1 MPDDRTMVTELG
13 TALGTLPYPDPTAA
27 LASRPCQLHIDGH
40 TWDRFGS
47 VHAAGRFAA
56 ELTRSF
62 ANGRALL
69 EAPDGLRGRAPRT
82 VEWTGGRRPPGDEVA
97 PIDLRIDHVYLV
109 SCKYE
114 SDILA
119 NVSPGRLF
127 DGLLATTGGWDRGDW
142 YQTVAPD
149 ELIELYQACLAATGQ
164 SSLPPE
170 PGQCNRDELATLR
183 AALSGRTYPDERSRA
198 AYSRLCTAVSTAS
211 ARRWT
216 EQLAASGTASE
227 AMLWRLL
234 RIGSAPYFVLG
245 HDRRRGLPA
254 RFRIAS
260 PWDWREEFELVG
272 FAVSPATAGQPRVDW
287 AGSCR
292 SRRDGRS
299 MTVSGHVEIRWSHGR
314 FAQPPE
320 AKVYLDTPMSC
331 LPGYHPLDPVGEA
344 QPTLWATTP

>member
-1 MPDDRTMVTELG
+1 MVTELG
-13 TALGTLPYPDPTAA
+13 TALGTLPHPDPAAA
-27 LASRPCQLHIDGH
+27 LAARPDQLRIDGQM
-40 TWDRFGS
+40 WDRFAA
-47 VHAAGRFAA
+47 VHATGRFAA

-69 EAPDGLRGRAPRT
+69 EAPDGLRRRVPRT

-142 YQTVAPD
+142 YERVAPD
-149 ELIELYQACLAATGQ
+149 ELVELYRACLAATGL
-164 SSLPPE
+164 SSLPTE
-170 PGQCNRDELATLR
+170 PGRCSRDELAELR
-183 AALSGRTYPDERSRA
+183 VALSGRAYPDDRSRA
-198 AYSRLCTAVSTAS
+198 AYARLCATVSEAS

-216 EQLAASGTASE
+216 EQMAASGTAPE
-227 AMLWRLL
+227 TMLWRLL

-245 HDRRRGLPA
+245 HDRRSDRPA

-260 PWDWREEFELVG
+260 PWDWRDEFALVG
-272 FAVSPATAGQPRVDW
+272 FEVSPARAGQPRVDW
-287 AGSCR
+287 AGTCR
-292 SRRDGRS
+292 SRRDG
-299 MTVSGHVEIRWSHGR
+299 TTEAVAGHVEIRWSHGR

-320 AKVYLDTPMSC
+320 AKVYLDTPMAC
-331 LPGYHPLDPVGEA
+331 LPGYHPLHQVGDA
-344 QPTLWATTP
+344 QPTLWTTDP